1 VLWVGREL
9 AVALKPL
16 AEVTQEAIRVLIQEL
31 GPVDTVRFVNQ
42 FTVGYGNYTE
52 ERRQLFAGITLDE
65 IVSEIERGKERTE
78 SRR

>member
-1 VLWVGREL
+1 MTVEV
-9 AVALKPL
+9 KPL

-52 ERRQLFAGITLDE
+52 ERRQLFAGMTLEE
-65 IVSEIERGKERTE
+65 IVSEIKRGKGRTE

>member
-1 VLWVGREL
+1 ME
-9 AVALKPL
+9 LKPL

-52 ERRQLFAGITLDE
+52 ERRRLFAGMTLEE
-65 IVSEIERGKERTE
+65 IVSEIKRGKERPE
-78 SRR
+78 SCR

>member
-1 VLWVGREL
+1 MTVQV
-9 AVALKPL
+9 KPL

-52 ERRQLFAGITLDE
+52 ERQQLFAGMTLDD
-65 IVSEIERGKERTE
+65 IVSEIKRGKGRTE

>member
-1 VLWVGREL
+1 MTVEV
-9 AVALKPL
+9 KPL

-52 ERRQLFAGITLDE
+52 ERRRLFAGMTLDE
-65 IVSEIERGKERTE
+65 IVTEIKRGKEHTE
-78 SRR
+78 SHR

>member
-1 VLWVGREL
+1 MTVEV
-9 AVALKPL
+9 KPL
-16 AEVTQEAIRVLIQEL
+16 AEVTQEAIRVLIQQL

-52 ERRQLFAGITLDE
+52 ERRRLFAGMTLEE
-65 IVSEIERGKERTE
+65 IVSEIKRGKERTE

>member
-1 VLWVGREL
+1 MTVEV
-9 AVALKPL
+9 KPL
-16 AEVTQEAIRVLIQEL
+16 AEVTQEAIRVLIQQL

-52 ERRQLFAGITLDE
+52 ERRRLFAGMTLDE
-65 IVSEIERGKERTE
+65 IVSEIKRGRESTE